1 MNEIEVRMNRFRLLA
16 AAATILWGFTYVI
29 SSTMLP
35 HTPWFIGA
43 VRAGLGAIPLL
54 LIAREFPPAGYGPK
68 LVVLG
73 TLNTGLFFGLL
84 FIGALRLPGGVAG
97 IFQALGP
104 LFSVLLVWPLLN
116 HRPTT
121 LKISSLLVG
130 LLGVILVVA
139 KGDTALDG
147 VGVLA
152 ALGSAFSVALGGVL
166 VQRWGNPMT
175 LTGFTAW
182 QLVIATVELG
192 LATLVL
198 GDAPVTMTS
207 VNLLGLAIVALVLT
221 SLPFFLWFK
230 AIHGAGAANVA
241 PFFLLTPIV
250 AFALDALV
258 RGIVPN
264 MQQSLGMALVIGGL
278 VMNIAAARRTTQ
290 EAKVQEVE
298 LPEQAVV
305 D

>member
-1 MNEIEVRMNRFRLLA
+1 MTKYKLLA
-16 AAATILWGFTYVI
+16 AVATILWGFTYVI
-29 SSTMLP
+29 SSRMLP
-35 HTPWFIGA
+35 QTPWFIGA
-43 VRAGLGAIPLL
+43 VRAGLGAVPLL
-54 LIAREFPPAGYGPK
+54 LIAREFPPVAYWPK

-104 LFSVLLVWPLLN
+104 LFSVLLVWPLLA
-116 HRPTT
+116 HRPTV
-121 LKISSLLVG
+121 LKIVSLLVG
-130 LLGVILVVA
+130 LLGVVLVVA
-139 KGDTALDG
+139 KGNAALDQIG
-147 VGVLA
+147 VVA

-182 QLVIATVELG
+182 QLVVATVELG
-192 LATLVL
+192 FATLAL
-198 GDAPVTMTS
+198 GDVPATVTGT
-207 VNLLGLAIVALVLT
+207 NLLGLTIVALLLT

-230 AIHGAGAANVA
+230 AIHGTGAANVA
-241 PFFLLTPIV
+241 PFFLLTPLV
-250 AFALDALV
+250 AFALDALIG
-258 RGIVPN
+258 GIVPN
-264 MQQSLGMALVIGGL
+264 LQQGLGMLLVFAGL
-278 VMNIAAARRTTQ
+278 VLNIAAARATTKT
-290 EAKVQEVE
+290 ARVQEVE

>member
-1 MNEIEVRMNRFRLLA
+1 MTKYKLLA
-16 AAATILWGFTYVI
+16 AVATILWGFTYVI
-29 SSTMLP
+29 SSRMLP
-35 HTPWFIGA
+35 QTPWFIGA
-43 VRAGLGAIPLL
+43 VRAGLGAVPLL
-54 LIAREFPPAGYGPK
+54 LIAREFPPVAYWPK

-104 LFSVLLVWPLLN
+104 LFSVLLVWPLLA
-116 HRPTT
+116 HRPTV
-121 LKISSLLVG
+121 LKIVSLLVG
-130 LLGVILVVA
+130 LLGVVLVVA
-139 KGDTALDG
+139 KGNAALDQIG
-147 VGVLA
+147 VVA

-182 QLVIATVELG
+182 QLVVATVELG
-192 LATLVL
+192 LATLAL
-198 GDAPVTMTS
+198 GDVPATVTGT
-207 VNLLGLAIVALVLT
+207 NLLGLTIVALLLT

-230 AIHGAGAANVA
+230 AIHGTGAANVA
-241 PFFLLTPIV
+241 PFFLLTPLV
-250 AFALDALV
+250 AFALDALIG
-258 RGIVPN
+258 GIVPN
-264 MQQSLGMALVIGGL
+264 LQQGLGMLLVFAGL
-278 VMNIAAARRTTQ
+278 VLNIAAARATTKT
-290 EAKVQEVE
+290 ARVQEVE

>member
-1 MNEIEVRMNRFRLLA
+1 MTKYKLLA
-16 AAATILWGFTYVI
+16 AVATILWGFTYVI
-29 SSTMLP
+29 SSRMLP
-35 HTPWFIGA
+35 QTPWFIGA
-43 VRAGLGAIPLL
+43 VRAGLGAVPLL
-54 LIAREFPPAGYGPK
+54 LIAREFPPVAYWPK

-104 LFSVLLVWPLLN
+104 LFSVLLVWPLLA
-116 HRPTT
+116 HRPTV
-121 LKISSLLVG
+121 LKIVSLLVG
-130 LLGVILVVA
+130 LLGVVLVVA
-139 KGDTALDG
+139 KGNAALDQIG
-147 VGVLA
+147 VVA

-182 QLVIATVELG
+182 QLVVATVELG

-198 GDAPVTMTS
+198 GDVPATVTGT
-207 VNLLGLAIVALVLT
+207 NLLGLTIVALLLT

-230 AIHGAGAANVA
+230 AIHGTGAANVA
-241 PFFLLTPIV
+241 PFFLLTPLV

-258 RGIVPN
+258 GGIVPN
-264 MQQSLGMALVIGGL
+264 LQQGLGMLLVFAGL
-278 VMNIAAARRTTQ
+278 VLNIAAARATTK
-290 EAKVQEVE
+290 AARVQEVE